1 LAVQRP
7 FFPEGAD
14 VCHVYVL
21 HPPGGIVGGDR
32 LHVSV
37 DVEAGA
43 HALLTTPAATK
54 AYRAAGRPASLS
66 NDLRVAAGGVLEWL
80 PQETI
85 LYDGSD
91 IALSTR
97 VDLQPGAAFL
107 GLDLLCFGLPARH
120 EVGDGG
126 YANGRCKQAFEIW
139 RAGAP
144 LAIER
149 GRFDGDAPVHGS
161 AWGLA
166 GAPVM
171 GTLLA
176 VGAEATDA
184 EPLLAALRE
193 RTEALPAGDLGAAT
207 VLNGGVIACRY
218 VGPSVERAG
227 TFLRGAW
234 ALTRRALIGRD
245 ATPPR
250 IWAT

>member
-1 LAVQRP
+1 VQRP

-32 LHVSV
+32 LHVTV
-37 DVEAGA
+37 DVAPDA

-54 AYRAAGRPASLS
+54 AYRAAGRPASLR
-66 NDLRVAAGGVLEWL
+66 NDLRVAPGAVLEWL

-91 IALSTR
+91 ITLATR
-97 VDLQPGAAFL
+97 VDLAPGASFL
-107 GLDLLCFGLPARH
+107 GMDVLCFGLPARH

-126 YANGRCKQAFEIW
+126 FARGRCKQAFEIW

-149 GRFDGDAPVHGS
+149 GRFDGDTPVHGA

-176 VGAEATDA
+176 VGAAAGDV
-184 EPLLAALRE
+184 AALLEALRA
-193 RTEALPAGDLGAAT
+193 RAEALPAGDLGAAT
-207 VLNGGVIACRY
+207 VLGGGVIACRY

-227 TFLRGAW
+227 RFLRDAW
-234 ALTRRALIGRD
+234 TLARRALIGRD